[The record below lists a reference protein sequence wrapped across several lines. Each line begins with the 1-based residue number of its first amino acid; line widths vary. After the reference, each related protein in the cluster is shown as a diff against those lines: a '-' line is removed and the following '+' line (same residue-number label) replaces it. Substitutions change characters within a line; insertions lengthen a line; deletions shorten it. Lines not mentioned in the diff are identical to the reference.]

1 MKLKKLAQAVAFAS
15 IFGASAQVAASA
27 ADFKVVGYFPSW
39 QGSTAEVQYEKL
51 THINY
56 SFLLPNADGS
66 LKPIDAPQTLIDL
79 VSRAHAENVKVGIA
93 IGGWNGGN
101 DSAFETLSAD
111 PTARANFISNVM
123 AFINQYDLDGV
134 DMDWEYPDP
143 GQSAKR
149 YTLLMDELSKALK
162 PQGKFLTAAVVAY
175 GNTGAGVE
183 TEVFEDID
191 FLNLMA
197 YDANNTNHST
207 YQVAVE
213 SINYWAGRGLA
224 KEKIVLGVPFY
235 ARPTWQKYRDI
246 VAADPSAACR
256 DLSGGGHYNGIPLIK
271 EKTRL
276 ALAQAGGIMNW
287 ELTQDAPNQYS
298 LLTAMDEVINNL
310 STGECGTAVE
320 PTVEPSVTPTVTPT
334 VTPSVTPTVTPSVEP
349 SDAWSASSVYL
360 SGDIVIHNGNTYEAK
375 WWNQGTEPGSTQW
388 GPWEL
393 ISGVEPTIAPT
404 VTPTAEPTVT
414 PTVEPTIDPTV
425 APTIAPTVEPTIAP
439 TVEPSLE
446 PTVEPSLP
454 PQDSWLATRIY
465 LSGDR
470 VSYKGNQYEAKWWT
484 QGEEPGVAQW
494 GPWKKL

>member
-1 MKLKKLAQAVAFAS
+1 MKLKKLAQAIALAS
-15 IFGASAQVAASA
+15 LIGASAQAAASA

-39 QGSTAEVQYEKL
+39 QGSTAEVQYDKL

-66 LKPIDAPQTLIDL
+66 LQPIDAPQTLIDL

-101 DSAFETLSAD
+101 DSAFEALAAD
-111 PTARANFISNVM
+111 PTARANFIRNVM
-123 AFINQYDLDGV
+123 TFVQQYDLDGV

-149 YTLLMDELSKALK
+149 YTVLMDELSKELK
-162 PQGKFLTAAVVAY
+162 PLGKFLTAAVVAY
-175 GNTGAGVE
+175 GNAGAGIE
-183 TEVFEDID
+183 TAVFEDID

-197 YDANNTNHST
+197 YDANNSNHST

-213 SINYWAGRGLA
+213 SINYWSGRGLA
-224 KEKIVLGVPFY
+224 KDKIVLGVPFY

-246 VAADPSAACR
+246 VAADSSAACR
-256 DLSGGGHYNGIPLIK
+256 DLSAGGHYNGIPLIK
-271 EKTRL
+271 EKTKL

-298 LLTAMDEVINNL
+298 LLTAMDEVIHNR
-310 STGECGTAVE
+310 STGECGTAVINPTIAPSIT
-320 PTVEPSVTPTVTPT
+320 PTVPPTIQPSIVPSVTP
-334 VTPSVTPTVTPSVEP
+334 SVAPI
-349 SDAWSASSVYL
+349 DGWSSAAVYL
-360 SGDIVIHNGNTYEAK
+360 SGDTAVHKGKTYKAK
-375 WWNQGTEPGSTQW
+375 WWNQGSEPGTTQW

-393 ISGVEPTIAPT
+393 VSAVTPSVAPTIAPSLVPTLTPTLVPTIAPT
-404 VTPTAEPTVT
+404 VQPTVL
-414 PTVEPTIDPTV
+414 PTIQPT
-425 APTIAPTVEPTIAP
+425 P
-439 TVEPSLE
+439 EPS
-446 PTVEPSLP
+446 VIPSP
-454 PQDSWLATRIY
+454 APQDSWSSTSIY
-465 LSGDR
+465 LSGDK
-470 VSYKGNQYEAKWWT
+470 VLHQGTFYEAKWWT